1 MTSRKEALAVLRH
14 WKLENEPIS
23 DVHPKSSGEGD
34 VRAVYVGDD
43 YVLKWSE
50 NPDEVCNA
58 VALCEA
64 LQSADVYASSL
75 IRTTDGRAYVQDGA
89 LFFYVTRRIVGTQL
103 TARDFYG
110 RDRTAK
116 AQLLGEAIGKLHRA
130 LRQMKA
136 PVNDVNLYESVKNW
150 ALPKMEDILPLPE
163 SFRRDYL
170 HEFGALYSDLPKQII
185 HRDLN
190 PSNIIVSQ
198 DKWGFID
205 FELSETNLRI
215 YDPCYAAVAILS
227 ESFDGNDHTGL
238 STWLET
244 YRNIMRGYDNAI
256 QLTDKER
263 VAIPYVVVAEQ
274 MASTAW
280 FSEQNRYAGLFE
292 TNKRIAQWLIS
303 VFDELRFDQIP
314 DSAAVHTAT
323 NKS

>member
-1 MTSRKEALAVLRH
+1 MMSRKEALDVLGH
-14 WKLENEPIS
+14 WRLETEPIF
-23 DVHPKSSGEGD
+23 DVPSRSSGVEG
-34 VRAVYVGDD
+34 AGAFYIGDD
-43 YVLKWSE
+43 YVLKCCE
-50 NPDEVCNA
+50 NPDEVNNA

-75 IRTTDGRAYVQDGA
+75 IRTTDGRAYVQDGP
-89 LFFYVTRRIVGTQL
+89 LFFYMTRRIVGTQL

-110 RDRTAK
+110 SDHTAK
-116 AQLLGEAIGKLHRA
+116 AQLLGESIGKLHRA
-130 LRQMKA
+130 LRQVTA

-150 ALPKMEDILPLPE
+150 ALPKMEDILPFPE

-185 HRDLN
+185 HRDPN

-227 ESFDGNDHTGL
+227 ESFDGNDHAGL
-238 STWLET
+238 STWLEA
-244 YRNIMRGYDNAI
+244 YRNIMRGYDSAI
-256 QLTDKER
+256 RLTDKER
-263 VAIPYVVVAEQ
+263 VALPYVVVAEQ
-274 MASTAW
+274 MTSTAW

-292 TNKRIAQWLIS
+292 TNKRIIQWLIS
-303 VFDELRFDQIP
+303 VFDELRFDR
-314 DSAAVHTAT
+314 
-323 NKS
+323 

>member
-1 MTSRKEALAVLRH
+1 MSRKEALDVLGH
-14 WKLENEPIS
+14 WRLETESIF
-23 DVHPKSSGEGD
+23 DVPSRSSGAEG
-34 VRAVYVGDD
+34 AGAFYIGDD
-43 YVLKWSE
+43 YVLKCCE
-50 NPDEVCNA
+50 NPDEANNA

-103 TARDFYG
+103 TARDFYE
-110 RDRTAK
+110 RDHTAK
-116 AQLLGEAIGKLHRA
+116 AQLLGESIGKLHRA

-136 PVNDVNLYESVKNW
+136 PVNDVNLYESMKNW

-185 HRDLN
+185 HRDPN

-227 ESFDGNDHTGL
+227 ESFDGNDHAVL

-263 VAIPYVVVAEQ
+263 VALPYVVVAEQ

-280 FSEQNRYAGLFE
+280 FSEQNRYAELFE
-292 TNKRIAQWLIS
+292 TNKRMAQWLIS
-303 VFDELRFDQIP
+303 VFDELRFDR
-314 DSAAVHTAT
+314 
-323 NKS
+323 

>member
-1 MTSRKEALAVLRH
+1 MMSRKEALDVLGH
-14 WKLENEPIS
+14 WRLETEPIF
-23 DVHPKSSGEGD
+23 DVPARSSGVEG
-34 VRAVYVGDD
+34 AGAFYIGDD
-43 YVLKWSE
+43 YVLKCCE
-50 NPDEVCNA
+50 NPDEANNA
-58 VALCEA
+58 AALCEA

-130 LRQMKA
+130 LRQVKA
-136 PVNDVNLYESVKNW
+136 PANDVNLYESVKNW

-170 HEFGALYSDLPKQII
+170 HEFGALYPDLPKQII
-185 HRDLN
+185 HRDPN
-190 PSNIIVSQ
+190 PSNIIASQ

-227 ESFDGNDHTGL
+227 ESFDGNDHAGL

-244 YRNIMRGYDNAI
+244 YRNIVRGYDNAM

-263 VAIPYVVVAEQ
+263 VALPYVVVAEQ
-274 MASTAW
+274 MTSTAW

-292 TNKRIAQWLIS
+292 TNKRITQWLIS
-303 VFDELRFDQIP
+303 VFDELRFDQ
-314 DSAAVHTAT
+314 
-323 NKS
+323 